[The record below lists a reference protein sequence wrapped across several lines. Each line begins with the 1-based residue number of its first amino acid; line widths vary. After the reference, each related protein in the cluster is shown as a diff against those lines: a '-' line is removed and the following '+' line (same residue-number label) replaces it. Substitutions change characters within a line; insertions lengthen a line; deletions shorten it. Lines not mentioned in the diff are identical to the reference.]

1 MHSLQAWLRRPTQRG
16 SGHDA
21 WDEWVCL
28 QVMGNM
34 VAAGVFERY
43 PGLHL
48 VVAYA
53 AMSYRRAVA
62 REPGPCQAVGVMD
75 QFHLL
80 AL

>member
-1 MHSLQAWLRRPTQRG
+1 MHSLQAWPRRLTQRG

-21 WDEWVCL
+21 WDDWVCL

-34 VAAGVFERY
+34 VAAGLFERD

-53 AMSYRRAVA
+53 AMS
-62 REPGPCQAVGVMD
+62 
-75 QFHLL
+75 
-80 AL
+80 